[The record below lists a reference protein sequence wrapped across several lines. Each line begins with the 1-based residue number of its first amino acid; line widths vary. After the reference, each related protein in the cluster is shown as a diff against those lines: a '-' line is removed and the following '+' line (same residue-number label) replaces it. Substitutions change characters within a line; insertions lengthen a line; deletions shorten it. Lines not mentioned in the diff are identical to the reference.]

1 MSKDLKKSEARLER
15 EARSRAAV
23 IRRIIQEYTDSVE
36 RNANVDALQ
45 KRKKQREIE
54 RVVSE
59 YIDLHKSLRRVRRK
73 LGARK

>member
-15 EARSRAAV
+15 QARSRAAV
-23 IRRIIQEYTDSVE
+23 IRRIVQEYTDSVE
-36 RNANVDALQ
+36 KSASVDVLQ

>member
-36 RNANVDALQ
+36 KNANVDALQ

-59 YIDLHKSLRRVRRK
+59 YIDLHKSLKRVRRK